1 MIKSISKNPK
11 RGDVYECIFGN
22 YLLLNMNHQ
31 YGPYCIKSYD
41 YRIPNEIRKRRPV
54 VILGE
59 RKKQLL
65 VVPISSTLDRPD
77 KPLKGGESA
86 GLHIKLNGDEVPLN
100 KQYQK
105 DMVRW
110 AKVDLM
116 QSVDIKRLREFRLL
130 NGSHAI
136 GKVSNQTLGEIQLA
150 VLRMLGLSKKIE
162 EFKRVLQGICQ

>member
-1 MIKSISKNPK
+1 
-11 RGDVYECIFGN
+11 
-22 YLLLNMNHQ
+22 
-31 YGPYCIKSYD
+31 
-41 YRIPNEIRKRRPV
+41 
-54 VILGE
+54 
-59 RKKQLL
+59 
-65 VVPISSTLDRPD
+65 
-77 KPLKGGESA
+77 
-86 GLHIKLNGDEVPLN
+86 LNGDEVPLN